1 MIEYYQKVA
10 DLWPRYGE
18 IDSTIVHLAI
28 VVSLI
33 NLEMTSVC
41 LGTYPPEKGYPCWQA
56 MKQIQASPA
65 FERLREKEEGV
76 ANLLDLYVA
85 RYETDAF
92 AVAVTPKKPFDPAL
106 REELIAMTERAYAE
120 KVHPDHW
127 TADMY
132 QVLISQ
138 IGCAFER
145 GQMPH
150 YECWK
155 IIHDFYMQTHATMNQ
170 EEIDVISYYVTCLD
184 SMLLFLDEADMPREE
199 KRLHFREYQHEIQS
213 FITDYNKRSCVIPP
227 R

>member
-1 MIEYYQKVA
+1 MIEYCQKVA

-18 IDSTIVHLAI
+18 IDSTIVHQAI
-28 VVSLI
+28 AVSLI

-41 LGTYPPEKGYPCWQA
+41 LGTYPPEKGYQCWQA

-106 REELIAMTERAYAE
+106 REKLIAMTERAYAE

-132 QVLISQ
+132 HVLISQ

-145 GQMPH
+145 GQMTH
-150 YECWK
+150 YERWK
-155 IIHDFYMQTHATMNQ
+155 IIHDFYMQTHATMNP
-170 EEIDVISYYVTCLD
+170 EEIDVISYVLSDAPEIFVGYHGLSSVEAVQARRKE
-184 SMLLFLDEADMPREE
+184 LLQRP
-199 KRLHFREYQHEIQS
+199 S
-213 FITDYNKRSCVIPP
+213 
-227 R
+227 

>member
-18 IDSTIVHLAI
+18 IDSTIVHQAI

-56 MKQIQASPA
+56 MKQIQASPS

-92 AVAVTPKKPFDPAL
+92 AVAVTPKKTLRSRAQGRTHRDDRARLCRKSSSGSLDGGHVSGAHQPGWLRIRARPDDPL
-106 REELIAMTERAYAE
+106 RVLEDHPRFLYADARHNE
-120 KVHPDHW
+120 SGRNQKDI
-127 TADMY
+127 TA
-132 QVLISQ
+132 S
-138 IGCAFER
+138 
-145 GQMPH
+145 
-150 YECWK
+150 
-155 IIHDFYMQTHATMNQ
+155 
-170 EEIDVISYYVTCLD
+170 
-184 SMLLFLDEADMPREE
+184 
-199 KRLHFREYQHEIQS
+199 
-213 FITDYNKRSCVIPP
+213 
-227 R
+227 

>member
-18 IDSTIVHLAI
+18 IDSTIVHQAI

-56 MKQIQASPA
+56 MKQIQASPV
-65 FERLREKEEGV
+65 FERLREKEKGV

-127 TADMY
+127 TADMLSGAHQPGWLRIRARSDDPLRVLEDHPRFLY
-132 QVLISQ
+132 ADARHNESGRNRRDFLISCEQ
-138 IGCAFER
+138 GYA
-145 GQMPH
+145 GL
-150 YECWK
+150 
-155 IIHDFYMQTHATMNQ
+155 
-170 EEIDVISYYVTCLD
+170 S
-184 SMLLFLDEADMPREE
+184 PRP
-199 KRLHFREYQHEIQS
+199 I
-213 FITDYNKRSCVIPP
+213 
-227 R
+227 

>member
-18 IDSTIVHLAI
+18 IDSTIVHQAI

-56 MKQIQASPA
+56 MKQIQASPV

-92 AVAVTPKKPFDPAL
+92 AVAV
-106 REELIAMTERAYAE
+106 TERAYAE

-145 GQMPH
+145 GQMTH

-155 IIHDFYMQTHATMNQ
+155 VIHDFYMQTHATMNQ
-170 EEIDVISYYVTCLD
+170 EEIDVIS
-184 SMLLFLDEADMPREE
+184 
-199 KRLHFREYQHEIQS
+199 
-213 FITDYNKRSCVIPP
+213 
-227 R
+227 

>member
-18 IDSTIVHLAI
+18 IDSTIVHQAI

-41 LGTYPPEKGYPCWQA
+41 PGTYPPEKGYPCWQA

-92 AVAVTPKKPFDPAL
+92 AVVVTPKNPS
-106 REELIAMTERAYAE
+106 I
-120 KVHPDHW
+120 
-127 TADMY
+127 
-132 QVLISQ
+132 
-138 IGCAFER
+138 
-145 GQMPH
+145 
-150 YECWK
+150 
-155 IIHDFYMQTHATMNQ
+155 
-170 EEIDVISYYVTCLD
+170 
-184 SMLLFLDEADMPREE
+184 PRSG
-199 KRLHFREYQHEIQS
+199 KNSSR
-213 FITDYNKRSCVIPP
+213 
-227 R
+227 

>member
-1 MIEYYQKVA
+1 MIEYCQKVA

-18 IDSTIVHLAI
+18 IDSTIVHQAI

-41 LGTYPPEKGYPCWQA
+41 LGTYLPEKGYQCWQA

-65 FERLREKEEGV
+65 FERLREREEGV

-106 REELIAMTERAYAE
+106 REELIAMTERAYVE

-132 QVLISQ
+132 QVLISH
-138 IGCAFER
+138 
-145 GQMPH
+145 MTN

-199 KRLHFREYQHEIQS
+199 KRLHGNTSTRFSRS
-213 FITDYNKRSCVIPP
+213 SPITTSAAA
-227 R
+227 

>member
-1 MIEYYQKVA
+1 
-10 DLWPRYGE
+10 
-18 IDSTIVHLAI
+18 
-28 VVSLI
+28 
-33 NLEMTSVC
+33 MTSVC
-41 LGTYPPEKGYPCWQA
+41 LGTYPPEKGYQCWQA

-138 IGCAFER
+138 VGCAFER
-145 GQMPH
+145 GQMTH
-150 YECWK
+150 Y
-155 IIHDFYMQTHATMNQ
+155 D
-170 EEIDVISYYVTCLD
+170 
-184 SMLLFLDEADMPREE
+184 
-199 KRLHFREYQHEIQS
+199 
-213 FITDYNKRSCVIPP
+213 
-227 R
+227 

>member
-18 IDSTIVHLAI
+18 IDSTIVHQAI

-41 LGTYPPEKGYPCWQA
+41 LGTYPPEKGYQCWQA
-56 MKQIQASPA
+56 MKQIQTSPT

-138 IGCAFER
+138 
-145 GQMPH
+145 MTH

-170 EEIDVISYYVTCLD
+170 EEIDVIS
-184 SMLLFLDEADMPREE
+184 
-199 KRLHFREYQHEIQS
+199 
-213 FITDYNKRSCVIPP
+213 
-227 R
+227 

>member
-10 DLWPRYGE
+10 DLWPHYGE
-18 IDSTIVHLAI
+18 IDSTIVHQAI

-92 AVAVTPKKPFDPAL
+92 AVAVTPKKPFDSAL

-138 IGCAFER
+138 
-145 GQMPH
+145 MTH

-155 IIHDFYMQTHATMNQ
+155 IIHDFYMQTHAAMNQ
-170 EEIDVISYYVTCLD
+170 EEIDVIS
-184 SMLLFLDEADMPREE
+184 
-199 KRLHFREYQHEIQS
+199 
-213 FITDYNKRSCVIPP
+213 
-227 R
+227 

>member
-1 MIEYYQKVA
+1 
-10 DLWPRYGE
+10 
-18 IDSTIVHLAI
+18 
-28 VVSLI
+28 
-33 NLEMTSVC
+33 
-41 LGTYPPEKGYPCWQA
+41 
-56 MKQIQASPA
+56 
-65 FERLREKEEGV
+65 
-76 ANLLDLYVA
+76 
-85 RYETDAF
+85 
-92 AVAVTPKKPFDPAL
+92 
-106 REELIAMTERAYAE
+106 MTERAYAE

-138 IGCAFER
+138 
-145 GQMPH
+145 MTH

-170 EEIDVISYYVTCLD
+170 EEIDVIFYYVTCLD

-213 FITDYNKRSCVIPP
+213 CITDYNKRSCVIPP